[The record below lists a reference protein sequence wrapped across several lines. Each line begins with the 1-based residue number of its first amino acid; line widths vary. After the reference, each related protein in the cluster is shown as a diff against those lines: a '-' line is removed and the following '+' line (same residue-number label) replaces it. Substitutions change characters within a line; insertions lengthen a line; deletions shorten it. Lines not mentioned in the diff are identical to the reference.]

1 MSDTTQRLKEL
12 EELAAMF
19 PACPEH
25 GAGCIDYA
33 TQWMRMAM
41 PLVEREEKL
50 RAAAD
55 SADPSTIHELLE
67 TQIRLV
73 EVENER
79 IKVAGAAML
88 IEVRR
93 VLNSVVNTS
102 IVETIYAEL
111 AKQAQAGIAN
121 ASESVRAFGEAV
133 GVPQSPS
140 EKTE

>member
-1 MSDTTQRLKEL
+1 MSDARTKEL
-12 EELAAMF
+12 EALLAEI
-19 PACPEH
+19 PPCPDH
-25 GAGCIDYA
+25 GAGCITFA
-33 TQWMRMAM
+33 MRWVREAKKVM
-41 PLVEREEKL
+41 EREEKL
-50 RAAAD
+50 RAAAA

-88 IEVRR
+88 IEVRKA
-93 VLNSVVNTS
+93 LNSVVNTS

-111 AKQAQAGIAN
+111 AKQTQAGIAN
-121 ASESVRAFGEAV
+121 ASEAVRAFGEAV